1 MRIPARET
9 RPLLQEG
16 SFGEQRKYEW
26 VFSPAADTL
35 DGSQLSALQFRR
47 VSIRGA
53 GVSRSS
59 LCVARPAADSLR
71 QLLAALLLVS
81 QGGRGMKIERYS
93 PESFA
98 TAPAP
103 PEKTML
109 RVPWGSPSYTSNDLL
124 FSLMGNHAWRLVNYQ
139 TVAHNA
145 EEVLD

>member
-71 QLLAALLLVS
+71 QGAGEGTSLMTEQLAFDQTGGNRRAVQFDERSVAPGAHVVDRLRHQLLSGAGFSLDQNRRVS
-81 QGGRGMKIERYS
+81 GRDN
-93 PESFA
+93 
-98 TAPAP
+98 T
-103 PEKTML
+103 
-109 RVPWGSPSYTSNDLL
+109 DLL
-124 FSLMGNHAWRLVNYQ
+124 YHPG
-139 TVAHNA
+139 
-145 EEVLD
+145 E